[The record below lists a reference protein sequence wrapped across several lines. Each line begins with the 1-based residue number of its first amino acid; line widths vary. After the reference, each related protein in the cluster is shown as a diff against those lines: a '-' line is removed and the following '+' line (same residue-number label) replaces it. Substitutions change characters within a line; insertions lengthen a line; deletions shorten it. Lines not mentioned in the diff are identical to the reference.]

1 MAIVEV
7 SIVPIG
13 TGSTSV
19 SQYVAAVEKVLMAE
33 TSVKP
38 SLTAMG
44 TIIEG
49 DLDTILAVIRKMHES
64 VFSGEVR
71 RVVTL
76 IRIDDRRDKKG
87 TIEGKVESVQR
98 KLRAGK

>member
-1 MAIVEV
+1 MAVVEV

-19 SQYVAAVEKVLMAE
+19 SKYVAGVEKVLAAE
-33 TSVKP
+33 TSVKH

-49 DLDTILAVIRKMHES
+49 DLDAVLRVIRRMHES
-64 VFSGEVR
+64 VFSGEVQ

-76 IRIDDRRDKKG
+76 IRIDDRRDKHG
-87 TIEGKVESVQR
+87 TIAGKVESVQR
-98 KLRAGK
+98 RLRAEE